1 MDNQELT
8 NEEKT
13 LEETARDRQYNKMV
27 NTPIPKLVS
36 TLAVPTIIS
45 MMVTN
50 IYNLVDTA
58 FVGKLGN
65 SANAAVGIVF
75 GFMSIL
81 QAVGFLFGQG
91 SGSLVSRKLGE
102 KKNDEASVVAS
113 LGFFS
118 SFSCAIVLAV
128 VCGLLLNRLVFWLG
142 STTTIAPYAKTYIF
156 WIILAAPFIVSSFT
170 LNNILRYEGKAILG
184 MIGLLTGG
192 VINIAGDALLMFGL
206 NLGIAGAGISTAL
219 SQFISFCILLSMFLM
234 GKTSSK
240 ISFKYLSSAS
250 FKLFTEIVS
259 IGFPSLLRQILNS
272 FTTVILNNK
281 AGFYSDEAVA
291 AMSNVSR
298 LAFFTFSIGLGIG
311 QGFQPVS
318 AFNFGAG
325 KYSRVKQAYHFTW
338 TLATIILAVIGTVI
352 VISPRMFLRILNPD
366 ATVVEIGTRAL
377 RLLTISQLTLPVSV
391 TTEMMCQSTGKKIPA
406 TIMSGMRNGFIFIPA
421 LIILA
426 SLRGLN
432 GIQEAQP
439 IAQVLSIIP
448 AIFIAIWFFKELPEE
463 KES

>member
-1 MDNQELT
+1 MEQQNT
-8 NEEKT
+8 P
-13 LEETARDRQYNKMV
+13 QYNKMV

-36 TLAVPTIIS
+36 TLAIPTIIS

-65 SANAAVGIVF
+65 SANAAVGVVF

-81 QAVGFLFGQG
+81 QAIGFLFGQG

-102 KKNDEASVVAS
+102 KKNDEANLVAS
-113 LGFFS
+113 IGFFS
-118 SFSCAIVLAV
+118 SFFIAIITAV
-128 VCGLLLNRLVFWLG
+128 ICGLLLDKLVYVLG
-142 STTTIAPYAKTYIF
+142 STETIAPYAKTYIF
-156 WIILAAPFIVSSFT
+156 WIILSSPFIVSSFT
-170 LNNILRYEGKAILG
+170 LNNLLRYEGKAILG

-192 VINIAGDALLMFGL
+192 VINIAGDAILMFGL
-206 NLGIAGAGISTAL
+206 NLGIAGAGISTAV
-219 SQFISFCILLSMFLM
+219 SQIISFCILLSMFLCNR
-234 GKTSSK
+234 TSSK
-240 ISFKYLSSAS
+240 ISIKYLSFSRTCV
-250 FKLFTEIVS
+250 KLFVEIFW

-325 KYSRVKQAYHFTW
+325 KYNRVKKAYHFTW
-338 TLATIILAVIGTVI
+338 KLATIILAIIGTVI
-352 VISPRMFLRILNPD
+352 VIFPGFFLRILNPD

-377 RLLTISQLTLPVSV
+377 RLLTVSQLTLPLSV
-391 TTEMMCQSTGKKIPA
+391 TTEMMCQSTGKKLPA

-421 LIILA
+421 LVIL
-426 SLRGLN
+426 SGLRGLN

-439 IAQVLSIIP
+439 VSQVLALIP
-448 AIFIAIWFFKELPEE
+448 AIFIADWFFKRLPKEKMEE
-463 KES
+463 